1 MVSDSP
7 AFQFAFF
14 IVETMYVITYALSVL
29 EENTPAFYILYWLVA
44 VIGAGEDGF
53 IIEDVCFDIDVSGS
67 IFIPLALG
75 GRDSYLKVIYNGDV
89 IPEQFIYLPNA
100 FPSIILN
107 IYLISYTSCFISKNP
122 ANGRPF
128 PLLIFMAISHSYSE
142 HSL

>member
-1 MVSDSP
+1 MNRSDNIIFCLITCAVIVVELHGERFAS
-7 AFQFAFF
+7 FQVAFF

-75 GRDSYLKVIYNGDV
+75 GRDSCLKVIYNGDV
-89 IPEQFIYLPNA
+89 IPE
-100 FPSIILN
+100 
-107 IYLISYTSCFISKNP
+107 
-122 ANGRPF
+122 
-128 PLLIFMAISHSYSE
+128 
-142 HSL
+142 